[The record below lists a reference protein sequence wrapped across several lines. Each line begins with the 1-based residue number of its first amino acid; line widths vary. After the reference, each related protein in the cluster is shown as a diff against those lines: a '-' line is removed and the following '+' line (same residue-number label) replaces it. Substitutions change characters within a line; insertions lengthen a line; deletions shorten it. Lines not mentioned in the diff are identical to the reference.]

1 MLNAYAYQGAQL
13 VRRDALAAVAPVAA
27 TPDTD
32 AAATSPL
39 VWIDLYNGSKDENQL
54 VEKQLGLTL
63 PTMAEMEE
71 IEISSR
77 LYSEDG
83 AEFLT
88 IIALSAL
95 ESDEPR
101 KTPITFIIK
110 GQTLITVRHDEPRS
124 IPAFVARAQRPNA
137 ISCRTGELVMLGII
151 ETLID
156 RIADSLER
164 VGDVVDRISSEVFRP
179 SEGRDPKKARNL
191 QTVIERIG
199 KQGDMLTMFRESL
212 VSMSRLTTYHTALE
226 EASSRATAKEVR
238 TRLKII
244 QRDVTSLGDHSAFLS
259 SKINFLLDATLGLIN
274 LEQNQI
280 IKIFSVASVVF
291 LPPTLVASIY
301 GMNFDLIPELH
312 LPFGYP
318 LALGMM
324 VLSAV
329 LPYLYFKRRGWL

>member
-1 MLNAYAYQGAQL
+1 MLNVFAYQGAQL
-13 VRRDALAAVAPVAA
+13 VKRDALAAVSPIG
-27 TPDTD
+27 TSMPDEP
-32 AAATSPL
+32 TSSAPL
-39 VWIDLYNGSKDENQL
+39 VWIDLFNGSKDENRL
-54 VEKQLGLTL
+54 VEQQLDLTL

-88 IIALSAL
+88 ITALSAL
-95 ESDEPR
+95 ESDQPH
-101 KTPITFIIK
+101 KAPITFIMK

-124 IPAFVARAQRPNA
+124 FPAYAARAQRANA
-137 ISCRTGELVMLGII
+137 VSCRTGELVMLGLI

-164 VGDVVDRISSEVFRP
+164 TGDEVDAISAEVFRAQKTNAK
-179 SEGRDPKKARNL
+179 GTTRNL

-199 KQGDMLTMFRESL
+199 RQGDLLTMFRESL
-212 VSMSRLTTYHTALE
+212 VSMSRLASYHAALDGG
-226 EASSRATAKEVR
+226 AKLGAAKEVR
-238 TRLKII
+238 TRLKVI
-244 QRDVTSLGDHSAFLS
+244 QRDLASLGDHATYLS

-291 LPPTLVASIY
+291 LPPTLVASVY
-301 GMNFDLIPELH
+301 GMNFDLMPELH
-312 LPFGYP
+312 MSFGYP
-318 LALGMM
+318 FALVLM
-324 VLSAV
+324 VISAV